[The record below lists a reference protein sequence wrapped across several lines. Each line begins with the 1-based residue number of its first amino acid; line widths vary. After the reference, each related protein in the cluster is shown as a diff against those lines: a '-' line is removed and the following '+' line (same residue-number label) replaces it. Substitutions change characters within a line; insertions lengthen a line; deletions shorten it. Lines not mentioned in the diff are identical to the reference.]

1 MKIVHVKGKNA
12 GKIVLYTLSTCGWCR
27 KTKEF
32 LRRLGLAYDYVE
44 TDLLVGKEKD
54 SIVREVK
61 KWNPVCS
68 FPTIVINDQYC
79 IVGFNEE
86 RIKEVLKL

>member
-1 MKIVHVKGKNA
+1 MNIVHVKGKNA
-12 GKIVLYTLSTCGWCR
+12 GKIVLYTLSTCGWCK

-44 TDLLVGKEKD
+44 TDLLMGKEKD
-54 SIVREVK
+54 NIIKEVK

-68 FPTIVINDQYC
+68 FPTIVINNQYC

-86 RIKEVLKL
+86 KIKEALKL